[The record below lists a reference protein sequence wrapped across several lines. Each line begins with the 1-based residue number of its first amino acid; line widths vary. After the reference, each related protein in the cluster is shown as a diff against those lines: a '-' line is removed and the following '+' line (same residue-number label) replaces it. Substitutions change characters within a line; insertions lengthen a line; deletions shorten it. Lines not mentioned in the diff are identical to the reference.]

1 MLSSENLISGMLTSV
16 TQQVPKSRFELDSC
30 YDSSGDEKN
39 STTARHGAWIDNP
52 GFFDYRLF
60 NVSPREA
67 AQLDP
72 GHRLLLMVAYE
83 ALQGAGYS
91 PNSSLANGSSRINS
105 YFGQAADEWREI
117 LNQKGADIYYVPG
130 FSRAFGVGRLNFHF
144 NWSGGAVSLDT
155 ACSTSST
162 AVSLA
167 RSALI
172 ARECDMA
179 LAGGYSV
186 INSPTVFSGLSRS
199 GMLSTTGGCRTFH
212 DDADGY
218 ARAEGAGVV
227 VLKRLEDAMSDNDN
241 ILAVIRGSARMHSP
255 TADSMTHPS
264 AASQQMAYNEVLRQ
278 SALSADEIA
287 YVEMHGTGTQAGDFE
302 EMNSVINTF
311 ATRRKRD
318 NPLTVGAVKA
328 AVGHGEGVSTLQH
341 QTPLQSTSTLT

>member
-1 MLSSENLISGMLTSV
+1 MLTTV
-16 TQQVPKSRFELDSC
+16 TQQVPKSRFDLDSC
-30 YDSSGDEKN
+30 YDSSGEEKN
-39 STTARHGAWIDNP
+39 STTAKHGAWIDNP
-52 GFFDYRLF
+52 GFFDHRLF

-72 GHRLLLMVAYE
+72 GHRQLLMVAYE
-83 ALQGAGYS
+83 ALQSAGYS
-91 PNSSLANGSSRINS
+91 PNSSLANGSSRIAS

-162 AVSLA
+162 AVNLA

-186 INSPTVFSGLSRS
+186 INSPTVYSGLSRS
-199 GMLSTTGGCRTFH
+199 GMLSTTDGCRTFH
-212 DDADGY
+212 ADADGY

-227 VLKRLEDAMSDNDN
+227 VLKRLEDAISDNDN
-241 ILAVIRGSARMHSP
+241 VAAVIRGSARMHSP

-278 SALSADEIA
+278 SALSGDEIA

-302 EMNSVINTF
+302 EMSSVVNTF
-311 ATRRKRD
+311 ATGRKRD

-328 AVGHGEGVSTLQH
+328 AVGHGEGVSTLPMRFY
-341 QTPLQSTSTLT
+341 TNSDNKETNPKFL